1 MTRAHKVIATN
12 GRINKHLNCL
22 RPVLG
27 TDTGANPVARMP
39 VNTHRKRRTTQA
51 GIACRLCMQVQ
62 AITGFTIK
70 AHAQISAADSGQK
83 VHHLRCHKLRSNN
96 KVAFVFTIFIVDKN
110 DRLPGAQVCKN
121 LGYRA
126 KRHRVN
132 RLGEAGAQDGNTIQI
147 PHDDA
152 NP

>member
-1 MTRAHKVIATN
+1 MT
-12 GRINKHLNCL
+12 
-22 RPVLG
+22 
-27 TDTGANPVARMP
+27 RMP
-39 VNTHRKRRTTQA
+39 VNTHRERRTTQA
-51 GIACRLCMQVQ
+51 GIACGLRMQVQ
-62 AITGFTIK
+62 AITGFAIK
-70 AHAQISAADSGQK
+70 AHAQISATDSRQK
-83 VHHLRCHKLRSNN
+83 VHHLRRHKLRSNN
-96 KVAFVFTIFIVDKN
+96 KVAFVLTIFVVDKN

-132 RLGEAGAQDGNTIQI
+132 RLGEAGARDGNTIQS